1 VLKRSS
7 ITLGCTIILVLI
19 LNACTPTRNSSQPP
33 VKVLAVEPFLADITQ
48 NIAGDRLKVDSLI
61 PIGLD
66 PHSFEST
73 PQDVAR
79 IAACDLLVENGFSL
93 EDWLKPVLVNT
104 GGKQIIIEASNGLT
118 GRTPR
123 AGEPVGEKDPHF
135 WLDPTKVITYVENI
149 RAGLVLI
156 DPGGATI
163 YRQRAESYTNALKEL
178 DQWIQTQVSQVP
190 PDRRLLVTNHES
202 LGYFADRYGFQV
214 VGTII
219 PSVSTGSSPSAQQLA
234 HLADQVKKSGA
245 RVVFLEMGSNP
256 QLAEQLSNETGIKV
270 VTDLYTH
277 TLTLPGGPAPNYI
290 DMMRYDTKII
300 VEALK

>member
-1 VLKRSS
+1 MKRSS

-19 LNACTPTRNSSQPP
+19 LIACTPTRNSTQQPFT
-33 VKVLAVEPFLADITQ
+33 VLAVEPFLADITQ
-48 NIAGDRLKVDSLI
+48 NIAGDRLKVNSLI
-61 PIGLD
+61 PIGVD
-66 PHSFEST
+66 PHSFEAT

-79 IAACDLLVENGFSL
+79 IASSDLLVENGFSL
-93 EDWLKPVLVNT
+93 EDWLKPILVNT

-118 GRTPR
+118 GRIPR

-149 RAGLVLI
+149 RAGLTQI
-156 DPGGATI
+156 DPGGAAI
-163 YRQRAESYTNALKEL
+163 YRQRAEAYANALKEL

-190 PDRRLLVTNHES
+190 PNRRLLVTNHES

-214 VGTII
+214 IGTII
-219 PSVSTGSSPSAQQLA
+219 PSVSTGSSPSAQQMAQLI
-234 HLADQVKKSGA
+234 DQVKKSGA

-277 TLTLPGGPAPNYI
+277 TLTLPGGPAPNYM